1 MVDTLHLITN
11 ETILLDASFRR
22 SNKQRNFSS
31 KLGFNF
37 KILWNGKTLINGSLS
52 EFHNKINEISNTN
65 YPLLPINNLDLT
77 VNAFSDIFN
86 LKSGYIDI
94 NRLDL
99 AIDCNIDT
107 FINLQNIVEP
117 TGKYKI
123 GLVNQETNSIYFKD
137 PKSKITILFY
147 QNNHQP
153 GRPPGIRYETRLIK
167 DIPIKILPELS
178 QKKINGIIPFLENRL
193 EAFVYKTDSSIIQNI
208 VSTKHTYKQLKEI
221 FFQYGLLITDN
232 LAFSD
237 LINMLKNTS
246 TDRHIINRLNKE
258 RIDFI
263 KKNQNNLQIN
273 PLNLLRNSLK
283 NL

>member
-11 ETILLDASFRR
+11 ETILLDATFRR
-22 SNKQRNFSS
+22 SNKQRNFST

-65 YPLLPINNLDLT
+65 YPLLPINDLDLT

-86 LKSGYIDI
+86 LKAGYIDI
-94 NRLDL
+94 SRLDL
-99 AIDCNIDT
+99 AVDCNIDT
-107 FINLQNIVEP
+107 FINLQNIVDP

-137 PKSKITILFY
+137 LKSKITILFY
-147 QNNHQP
+147 HNNNQP

-167 DIPIKILPELS
+167 DIPVKILPELS

-193 EAFVYKTDSSIIQNI
+193 EAFVYKTDNSIIENI
-208 VSTKHTYKQLKEI
+208 VSTKHTYKQLKEL

-237 LINMLKNTS
+237 LINMLKNTH
-246 TDRHIINRLNKE
+246 TDRHIINRLKKE

-263 KKNQNNLQIN
+263 KKNENNLQIN